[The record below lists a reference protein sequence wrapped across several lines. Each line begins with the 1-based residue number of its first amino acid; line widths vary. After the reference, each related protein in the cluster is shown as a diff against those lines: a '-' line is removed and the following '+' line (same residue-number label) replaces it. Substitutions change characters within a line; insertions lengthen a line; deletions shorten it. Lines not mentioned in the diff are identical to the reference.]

1 MKILVDSSSNRSQTT
16 TTTTTKDL
24 LTPPWEY
31 APVSTVD
38 SPVTRMP
45 QWNDSGET
53 VNKSCEACHSVLA
66 AAAMVKGDSSAAWKE
81 HLADFDVDYAVVV
94 AAVVVVVLAEG
105 YDDLWTAWVVDHD
118 GDD

>member
-1 MKILVDSSSNRSQTT
+1 
-16 TTTTTKDL
+16 
-24 LTPPWEY
+24 
-31 APVSTVD
+31 
-38 SPVTRMP
+38 MP